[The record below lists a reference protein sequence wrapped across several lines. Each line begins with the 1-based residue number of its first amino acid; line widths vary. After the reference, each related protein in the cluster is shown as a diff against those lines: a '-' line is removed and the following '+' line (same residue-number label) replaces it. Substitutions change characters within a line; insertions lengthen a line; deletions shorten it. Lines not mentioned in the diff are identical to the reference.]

1 MKIKFSPAR
10 HRALEELVGNG
21 GEARISNRT
30 DVGAVYWQSANWLVD
45 HGLARLVTLDRIEV
59 TDLGRQAWQEA
70 Q

>member
-10 HRALEELVGNG
+10 HRALEQLVSSG

-30 DVGAVYWQSANWLVD
+30 GDGAVYWQSANWLVD

-59 TDLGRQAWQEA
+59 TDLGRQAWQDA
-70 Q
+70 A